1 MRSIPVAVFL
11 ASIITF
17 GHACS
22 SSAQS
27 NQEWIAFKAKCGL
40 PANLD
45 YNSWVANGPPCKSGA
60 AATSAPDATA
70 PSNSAAQSFMTGFNR
85 ALANAQAQQQLMLRN
100 ANAAA
105 DINGIANANGNEQ
118 QENAIQA
125 NELSRHQAQISA
137 TQSDQTASFSNQR
150 NSANQ
155 LLQGMPATATF
166 VPAITGTPQQQKAW
180 SQLHCMAYLSS
191 IAFDDLALGDITN
204 YHDIRA
210 EASKA
215 YDGSQTGTTCP
226 ASPPMPDL
234 RGNEEAAFAKVENR
248 LTDDLKQAD
257 QIAARLQKTT
267 YQPDIPATATVSD
280 PKLAATIKAQ
290 QALNALAAAKNPYTD
305 PSDFAQFEKDRKNL
319 KQSIQDSSNAAS
331 GNFGSLQVDLGSA
344 TP

>member
-1 MRSIPVAVFL
+1 
-11 ASIITF
+11 
-17 GHACS
+17 
-22 SSAQS
+22 
-27 NQEWIAFKAKCGL
+27 
-40 PANLD
+40 
-45 YNSWVANGPPCKSGA
+45 
-60 AATSAPDATA
+60 
-70 PSNSAAQSFMTGFNR
+70 
-85 ALANAQAQQQLMLRN
+85 
-100 ANAAA
+100 
-105 DINGIANANGNEQ
+105 
-118 QENAIQA
+118 
-125 NELSRHQAQISA
+125 
-137 TQSDQTASFSNQR
+137 
-150 NSANQ
+150 
-155 LLQGMPATATF
+155 
-166 VPAITGTPQQQKAW
+166 
-180 SQLHCMAYLSS
+180 MAYLSS